1 MARRYSIKMCHSW
14 CGVTNTYRLHKIVR
28 RESPVKNR
36 ADNDIVILIPLP
48 IVHKIVMDTPDFFIL
63 LFGCRK
69 NETIYC
75 TIHHVD
81 EICWRR
87 SDGSAMR
94 WPDNII
100 WHQYLITLKH

>member
-75 TIHHVD
+75 TIPHRDNFVGD
-81 EICWRR
+81 EVMGVLCVCR
-87 SDGSAMR
+87 
-94 WPDNII
+94 II
-100 WHQYLITLKH
+100 LYGTSI